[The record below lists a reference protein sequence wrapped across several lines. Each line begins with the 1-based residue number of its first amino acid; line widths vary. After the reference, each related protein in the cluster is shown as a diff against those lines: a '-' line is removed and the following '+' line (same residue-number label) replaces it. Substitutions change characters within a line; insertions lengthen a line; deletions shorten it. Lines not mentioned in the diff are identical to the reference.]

1 MDNKLM
7 KQFKLFSI
15 MLGTMLLLGTTA
27 IPAAQGPYIGL
38 NIGYYGFDAGTSD
51 TGPGGQLLPT
61 DKNLD
66 SNAKDSAFYG
76 LHLGYQFNNFF
87 ALEANY
93 SVIDSETKKIGTD
106 IDGNLKAKGSAIDVT
121 MYRFDALFSMPVSKK
136 LSPYFVMGYAH
147 VGLDPKFTKEQRN
160 MFNVGGGLKYS
171 FTKAI
176 ALRADLRG
184 FFDDNYSDYAAN
196 LGLFY
201 LFDITPPP
209 PTKAPE
215 IDECALD
222 DDNDGVN
229 NCDDDCPDTVA
240 GSKVD
245 ETGCLVEE
253 PVEPIKTPKP
263 FSIRLEVKFDND
275 KSVIKPKY
283 FSEIERVVDAI
294 SEHPELMIEI
304 AGHTDSNASEEYN
317 QGLSERRAYAVRE
330 VLITEFGID
339 ENRITA
345 VGYGESQPI
354 ADNST
359 AEGRAENRRVI
370 ANFK

>member
-1 MDNKLM
+1 M
-7 KQFKLFSI
+7 KQFKLFSLV
-15 MLGTMLLLGTTA
+15 LGTMLLLGTTA
-27 IPAAQGPYIGL
+27 VPAAQGPYIGL
-38 NIGYYGFDAGTSD
+38 NFGYYGFDAGTSD
-51 TGPGGQLLPT
+51 TGPGGQILPT

-66 SNAKDSAFYG
+66 SNAKDAALYG

-93 SVIDSETKKIGTD
+93 SVINSETREIGTD
-106 IDGNLKAKGSAIDVT
+106 IKGNLKAKGDDIDVT
-121 MYRFDALFSMPVSKK
+121 MYRLDALFSQPVSQN
-136 LSPYFVMGYAH
+136 LSPYFVIGYAH
-147 VGLDPKFTKEQRN
+147 LGLDPKFTKQQRN
-160 MFNVGGGLKYS
+160 MLNVGGGLKYS
-171 FTKAI
+171 FTNAL

-184 FFDDNYSDYAAN
+184 FFNDDYSDYAAN

-201 LFDITPPP
+201 LFDITPAPRA
-209 PTKAPE
+209 KAPL

-240 GSKVD
+240 GSQVD

-253 PVEPIKTPKP
+253 PVEPTKTPKP
-263 FSIRLEVKFDND
+263 FSIRLEIKFDND

-283 FSEIERVVDAI
+283 FSEIQRVVDAI
-294 SEHPELMIEI
+294 SGHPELMIEI

-317 QGLSERRAYAVRE
+317 QKLSERRANAVRE

-339 ENRITA
+339 ESRITA

-359 AEGRAENRRVI
+359 AEGRAENRRVV